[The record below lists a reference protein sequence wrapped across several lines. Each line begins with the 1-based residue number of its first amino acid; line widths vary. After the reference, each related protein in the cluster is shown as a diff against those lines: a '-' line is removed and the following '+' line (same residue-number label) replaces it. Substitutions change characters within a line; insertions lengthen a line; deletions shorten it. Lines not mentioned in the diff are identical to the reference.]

1 MTANTGTRITTLDID
16 NPGSLENKVR
26 DGIPNRKC
34 TRDCEQRCERSEWG
48 ARQTWEER
56 VPSRGHSFGGIQGPG
71 SPLVF
76 CTQCVGIPASKHLVL
91 ISFFLRLPCSGY
103 GGPHADAHV
112 SSLPASLLTCWNSPA
127 AALLTSKE
135 MRFSAAEGAKV
146 LLYVPDQE
154 ENLLSFSWY
163 KGKDV
168 NENFTIAHYKKSSG
182 SLQLGKKV
190 SGREEIYKDGSM
202 MLQGVTQED
211 TGFYT
216 LKTFK
221 EHDQQE
227 ITYAHLQVYSK

>member
-1 MTANTGTRITTLDID
+1 
-16 NPGSLENKVR
+16 
-26 DGIPNRKC
+26 
-34 TRDCEQRCERSEWG
+34 
-48 ARQTWEER
+48 
-56 VPSRGHSFGGIQGPG
+56 
-71 SPLVF
+71 
-76 CTQCVGIPASKHLVL
+76 
-91 ISFFLRLPCSGY
+91 
-103 GGPHADAHV
+103 
-112 SSLPASLLTCWNSPA
+112 
-127 AALLTSKE
+127 

-202 MLQGVTQED
+202 MLQDVTQED

-221 EHDQQE
+221 EHNQQE

>member
-1 MTANTGTRITTLDID
+1 MGTETMES
-16 NPGSLENKVR
+16 PSLLLCK
-26 DGIPNRKC
+26 GLLL
-34 TRDCEQRCERSEWG
+34 T
-48 ARQTWEER
+48 
-56 VPSRGHSFGGIQGPG
+56 
-71 SPLVF
+71 
-76 CTQCVGIPASKHLVL
+76 
-91 ISFFLRLPCSGY
+91 
-103 GGPHADAHV
+103 
-112 SSLPASLLTCWNSPA
+112 ASLLTCWNSPA

-202 MLQGVTQED
+202 MLQDVTQED

-221 EHDQQE
+221 EHNQQE
-227 ITYAHLQVYSK
+227 ITYAHLQVYKIVTKPYLQLNHTSVKRKSVSVFTCVSPDTGVDINWFFNYKPLNITERVTLSSEKHKLTISPVWKADAGIYQCEASNSFSSKKSNPLLMVLAYG